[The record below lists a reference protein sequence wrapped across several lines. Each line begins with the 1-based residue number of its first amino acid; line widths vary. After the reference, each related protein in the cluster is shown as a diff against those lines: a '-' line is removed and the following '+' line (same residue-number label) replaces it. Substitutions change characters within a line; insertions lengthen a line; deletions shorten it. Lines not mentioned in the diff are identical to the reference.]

1 MGVVRRKSRS
11 VGATDVAW
19 LPIASAR
26 VGRAAESARW
36 RRLEADPGVTLPTNM
51 GESAVYLANVGQEEH
66 QIRTVVDAVSWPVSM
81 M

>member
-1 MGVVRRKSRS
+1 
-11 VGATDVAW
+11 
-19 LPIASAR
+19 
-26 VGRAAESARW
+26 
-36 RRLEADPGVTLPTNM
+36 M